1 MSRKLGL
8 QRLLFVIGITQ
19 IIWICV
25 ALGVFAWFVGLG
37 VMFLYEDKVNGIDRN
52 ALEYLL
58 AFVPALKWLGINLVG
73 IALLWVVG
81 WVVEGFADC

>member
-1 MSRKLGL
+1 M
-8 QRLLFVIGITQ
+8 
-19 IIWICV
+19 
-25 ALGVFAWFVGLG
+25 GLG
-37 VMFLYEDKVNGIDRN
+37 VMFVYEGKVSGIDRN

-81 WVVEGFADC
+81 WVLEGFADG